1 MDSSDYLDLDINFN
15 EIKSFDD
22 YKQIWEKLAPV
33 KVTMIEKNER

>member
-1 MDSSDYLDLDINFN
+1 MDRSDYLDLDINFK